1 MNFRSKNGGNYCDNC
16 YTEKFQPKCSKC
28 AKVIGLNVKYSKYK
42 NKCYHPECFACSKC
56 KKSIQGIKEEEGNC
70 PHLEEIMPVMPIKRY
85 GDSKELTVKVAY
97 DFDLAIIAD
106 IGDIA

>member
-1 MNFRSKNGGNYCDNC
+1 MHTDCFVCTQCKGKLAGMNFRSKNGGNYCDNC

-56 KKSIQGIKEEEGNC
+56 KKSIQGEQFNELEGQFTCVNC
-70 PHLEEIMPVMPIKRY
+70 R
-85 GDSKELTVKVAY
+85 
-97 DFDLAIIAD
+97 
-106 IGDIA
+106 